1 MKILVIYKTRTGFT
15 QKYAEMIAE
24 EITCSLM
31 EFKDVTIETM
41 SEFDVVIFGGGLHA
55 GRVDGLRKA
64 KDMFAKSSAKKFV
77 VYVTGAT
84 PNEAKEIVDGVWTDN
99 FSEEERG
106 RIPHF
111 YMQSGLCYEKMS
123 IPDKTL
129 MKMAAEAMSKKQNKT
144 EHEAGFE
151 QAIKSSYDI
160 SSKEYV
166 KPLVEYIKELEK

>member
-1 MKILVIYKTRTGFT
+1 MKILVTYKTRTGFT
-15 QKYAEMIAE
+15 RKYAEMIAE

-31 EFKDVTIETM
+31 EFKDVTIESM
-41 SEFDVVIFGGGLHA
+41 SDFDVVIFGGGLHA

-99 FSEEERG
+99 FSEEEIN

-123 IPDKTL
+123 IPD
-129 MKMAAEAMSKKQNKT
+129 AAMSKKQNKT
-144 EHEAGFE
+144 EHEEGFE

-166 KPLVEYIKELEK
+166 KPLVEYIKEFEK